1 MQDIKIT
8 KNCYLPKENVKFY
21 MEYKGK
27 TITDYVKALKKD
39 NTNKVFD
46 MTNGKKTLSVIFL
59 KSGEVLLIPTAIE
72 TLKTRMNTQ
81 GDN

>member
-1 MQDIKIT
+1 MQDIRIS

-27 TITDYVKALKKD
+27 TITDYVKNSKKE
-39 NTNKVFD
+39 NPNKVFD
-46 MTNGKKTLSVIFL
+46 LTNGKKTLSVIFL
-59 KSGEVLLIPTAIE
+59 KTDEILLVPTTIE
-72 TLKTRMNTQ
+72 TIKNRMNIQ